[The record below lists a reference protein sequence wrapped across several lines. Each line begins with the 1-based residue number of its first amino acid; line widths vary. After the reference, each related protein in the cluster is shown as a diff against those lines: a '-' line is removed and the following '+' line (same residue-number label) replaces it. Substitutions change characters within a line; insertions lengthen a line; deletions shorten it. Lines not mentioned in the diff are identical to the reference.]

1 MKMLPVIGPR
11 LIAGIFSV
19 KLLTNSRSGV
29 YIIGADNILSD
40 KMQEVAKMVTK
51 RIQLEFADPSV
62 RAIDYIQDIRKAAE
76 SAGLNLY
83 SRYDV
88 QLQYPMPTA
97 DDKVVVEI
105 KIPDEIADTFA
116 VGNHLRGISNYL
128 LSRCGDR
135 YQRFLVGKRLLN
147 YVEVSESDHE
157 PTGLAMVDRLEAIVS
172 FTKLLERSDDEA
184 LDQISRILV
193 ILKEAKQP
201 WE

>member
-1 MKMLPVIGPR
+1 M
-11 LIAGIFSV
+11 
-19 KLLTNSRSGV
+19 
-29 YIIGADNILSD
+29 
-40 KMQEVAKMVTK
+40 MVTK
-51 RIQLEFADPSV
+51 KIQLEFADPSV
-62 RAIDYIQDIRKAAE
+62 RAIDHIQDIRKAAE
-76 SAGLNLY
+76 NAGLNLY

-105 KIPDEIADTFA
+105 KIPDEIVETFA

-135 YQRFLVGKRLLN
+135 YQKFLVGKRLLN
-147 YVEVSESDHE
+147 YIEVSESDHK
-157 PTGLAMVDRLEAIVS
+157 PTGLAMVDRLEAIVA

>member
-1 MKMLPVIGPR
+1 
-11 LIAGIFSV
+11 
-19 KLLTNSRSGV
+19 
-29 YIIGADNILSD
+29 
-40 KMQEVAKMVTK
+40 MVTK
-51 RIQLEFADPSV
+51 RIQLEFADPNI

-76 SAGLNLY
+76 NAGLNLY

-105 KIPDEIADTFA
+105 KIPDEIAETFA

-128 LSRCGDR
+128 LNQCGDR

-147 YVEVSESDHE
+147 YVEVSESEHE
-157 PTGLAMVDRLEAIVS
+157 PTGLAMVDRLEAVVS
-172 FTKLLERSDDEA
+172 FTKLLERSDNEA
-184 LDQISRILV
+184 LDQISRILT

>member
-1 MKMLPVIGPR
+1 MR
-11 LIAGIFSV
+11 
-19 KLLTNSRSGV
+19 
-29 YIIGADNILSD
+29 
-40 KMQEVAKMVTK
+40 EVTEMVTK
-51 RIQLEFADPSV
+51 RIQLEFANPSV
-62 RAIDYIQDIRKAAE
+62 SAINYIQDIRKAAE
-76 SAGLNLY
+76 NAGLNLY

-88 QLQYPMPTA
+88 QLQCPMPTA

-105 KIPDEIADTFA
+105 KIPDEIAETFA

-128 LSRCGDR
+128 LNRCGER
-135 YQRFLVGKRLLN
+135 YQKFLVGKRLLN
-147 YVEVSESDHE
+147 YVEMSVPDHE
-157 PTGLAMVDRLEAIVS
+157 PTGLATVDRLEAIVS